1 MLKGRFMRNALFLLL
16 PFSLLA
22 ESSFITPLEY
32 ASSLYKNPRGIGCHK
47 CHGEFGEGR
56 VVATYEH
63 KNEKKSFVGPVINS
77 MDFNDFF
84 KSLNVRKNGMP
95 RYFLTQK
102 EIKALYFYLQ
112 EKKKE
117 NISNVK

>member
-1 MLKGRFMRNALFLLL
+1 MRGILFVLL

-22 ESSFITPLEY
+22 KSSFITPMEY

-47 CHGEFGEGR
+47 CHGESGEGKT
-56 VVATYEH
+56 VAKYEH
-63 KNEKKSFVGPVINS
+63 KNEKKSFSAPSINS
-77 MDFNDFF
+77 MDFSNFYT
-84 KSLNVRKNGMP
+84 SLNVRKNGMP

-117 NISNVK
+117 SSLNVK